1 MDKQNDIIQLIQ
13 KYWDNTY
20 TDEEY
25 DMVIDFMR
33 RPDAGTLIEQWEQE
47 GKLKNPAETEELAG
61 TPESAESI
69 DSQLNLSRLLSMIF
83 EHENRIIAEK
93 KKRPPM
99 SGYLK
104 VAGIVLVTGVLAW
117 FLMDLDNQSDSV
129 SAALLTKETARGQ
142 KITLTLSD
150 GTTVQMNSE
159 SVLIYPKEFQ
169 NTREVTLKGE
179 AFFMVTRDE
188 QKPFIVKTGNV
199 KTEVLGTSFNIK
211 AFERKSVEVTVV
223 SGKVKVKSDVPDDGE
238 TSSPVERKKNE
249 ITLLPDQQAIYHLDS
264 NLLKKRAINAVEF
277 IAWKEGML
285 KFSEVRFEEVA
296 RDLER
301 WYGIDIAIDPALKEC
316 IIIGEYQNESL
327 ESILKSFEFLMDINY
342 EFSKDGVTI
351 HGEGC

>member
-13 KYWDNTY
+13 KYWDNSY

-25 DMVIDFMR
+25 DAVIDFLR
-33 RPDAGTLIEQWEQE
+33 RPDAGTLIERWEKE
-47 GKLKNPAETEELAG
+47 GKLKSPAELEELSG
-61 TPESAESI
+61 TTESDESI
-69 DSQLNLSRLLSMIF
+69 DSQLNVSKLLSMIF
-83 EHENRIIAEK
+83 EHENRLIAEK

-104 VAGIVLVTGVLAW
+104 AAVIVLVTGVLAW

-159 SVLIYPKEFQ
+159 SVLIYPREFQ

-188 QKPFIVKTGNV
+188 QKPFIVKTGDV

-211 AFERKSVEVTVV
+211 AFERKSIEVTVV
-223 SGKVKVKSDVPDDGE
+223 SGKVKVKSNLPIEEGASPNTKGE
-238 TSSPVERKKNE
+238 KNE
-249 ITLLPDQQAIYHLDS
+249 ITLLPDQQAIYHVDS
-264 NLLKKRAINAVEF
+264 NLLKKSAINATDF

-296 RDLER
+296 EDLER
-301 WYGIDIAIDPALKEC
+301 WYGVDIAIDSRLNDC